1 MIYRDFGK
9 TGEKVSAIGFGC
21 MHLPEI
27 EKDGNW
33 FIDQEKVDEMLAYAV
48 EHGINY
54 FDSAPY
60 YCHHHSEEAVGHALK
75 PFRDKVLISTKLPGG
90 DVKKP
95 EDFWR
100 FLEQSLT
107 RLQTDHI
114 DFYHVWGT
122 NYNAF
127 KAEIVDRGVLP
138 LARQAKEQGMI
149 RHFSFSFH
157 DKHENIQKI
166 IELAEAEGVPM
177 ESMLVQYNMLDRGVE
192 DMLVYANGQK
202 GLGTVAMGPVG
213 GGRLAA
219 RTKFTDQLAGES
231 GLPSYEL
238 AFRFV
243 LGNPNMNCALSGMR
257 TLENVKQNIAVAESE
272 RPLSEAEWRQL
283 GDAVDRLRKF
293 SDLYCTGCGYCQPCP
308 VGIDIPCIFDQFTHH
323 NVYGLTQNAKNG
335 WKHYVENR
343 KGKTSADCVN
353 CGQCEKKCPQ
363 KLKIREELKR
373 VEKILSE
380 L

>member
-1 MIYRDFGK
+1 MIYRRFGN
-9 TGEKVSAIGFGC
+9 TGENVSAIGFGC
-21 MHLPEI
+21 MRFPEI
-27 EKDGNW
+27 EKDGRW
-33 FIDQEKVDEMLAYAV
+33 SVDQEKVDEMIRCAY
-48 EHGINY
+48 ERGINY
-54 FDSAPY
+54 FDTAPY
-60 YCHHHSEEAVGHALK
+60 YCHHNSEEAVGRAVK

-90 DVKKP
+90 DLKKAD
-95 EDFWR
+95 DFWR

-107 RLQTDHI
+107 RLQTGYV

-127 KAEIVDRGVLP
+127 KAEIVERGVLP
-138 LARQAKEQGMI
+138 LVRQAKEQGMI

-166 IELAEAEGVPM
+166 IELAQAEGVPM

-219 RTKFTDQLAGES
+219 RTKFTDSLAGDT
-231 GLPSYEL
+231 GLTSYEL

-243 LGNPNMNCALSGMR
+243 LGNPNVCCALSGMQN
-257 TLENVKQNIAVAESE
+257 LEMVKQNCAIAESD
-272 RPLSEAEWRQL
+272 RPLSEDEWRQL
-283 GDAVDRLRKF
+283 GEAVERLRRF

-308 VGIDIPCIFDQFTHH
+308 VGIDIPHIFDQFTHH
-323 NVYGLTQNAKNG
+323 NVYGLSENAKNG
-335 WKHYVENR
+335 WRNYVNDR
-343 KGKTSADCVN
+343 HGKTSADCVN

-363 KLKIREELKR
+363 KLQIRDQLKR
-373 VEKILSE
+373 VEEILSK

>member
-1 MIYRDFGK
+1 MIYRKFGN
-9 TGEKVSAIGFGC
+9 TGETVSAIGFGC
-21 MHLPEI
+21 MRLPDE
-27 EKDGNW
+27 ERNGKW
-33 FIDQEKVDEMLAYAV
+33 FMQQDKIDEMIAYAY

-54 FDSAPY
+54 YDTAPY
-60 YCHHHSEEAVGHALK
+60 YCRQMSEEALGHAVK
-75 PFRDKVLISTKLPGG
+75 PFRDKVLLSTKLPGG
-90 DVKKP
+90 DLKKAD
-95 EDFWR
+95 DFWR

-107 RLQTDHI
+107 RLQTDHV

-166 IELAEAEGVPM
+166 IELAESEGVPM
-177 ESMLVQYNMLDRGVE
+177 ESMLVQYNVLDRGVE

-219 RTKFTDQLAGES
+219 RTKFTDQLATDT

-243 LGNPNMNCALSGMR
+243 LGNPNMCCALSGMQN
-257 TLENVKQNIAVAESE
+257 LDMVKQNCAVGESD
-272 RPLSEAEWRQL
+272 RPLSQEEAQQL
-283 GDAVDRLRKF
+283 ADAVERLRKF

-308 VGIDIPCIFDQFTHH
+308 VGINIPYIFDQFTHY
-323 NVYGLTQNAKNG
+323 NVYDLPQNAKNG
-335 WKHYVENR
+335 WKNYTEKQN
-343 KGKTSADCVN
+343 GKTSIDCVN
-353 CGQCEKKCPQ
+353 CGKCEKKCPQ
-363 KLKIREELKR
+363 KLEIRKQLKR
-373 VEKILSE
+373 VEEILAK